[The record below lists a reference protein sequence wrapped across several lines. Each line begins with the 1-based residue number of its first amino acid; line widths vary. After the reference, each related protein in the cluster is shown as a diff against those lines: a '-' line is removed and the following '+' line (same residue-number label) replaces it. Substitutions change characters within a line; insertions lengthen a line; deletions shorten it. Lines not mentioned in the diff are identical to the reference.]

1 MWLLR
6 QPTETLTADERRY
19 VLHLQQHCPDVLVA
33 QALVAE
39 FAAVL
44 AEHDV
49 PGLYAWL
56 HRAEGCGIA
65 EFCTLAR
72 GMWLD
77 RSAIEAG
84 VATQWSSGQ
93 VEGQVNRLKTLKRA
107 MYGRAKFDLL
117 RQRMLYAG

>member
-1 MWLLR
+1 M
-6 QPTETLTADERRY
+6 
-19 VLHLQQHCPDVLVA
+19 
-33 QALVAE
+33 
-39 FAAVL
+39 F

-49 PGLYAWL
+49 TGLYAWL
-56 HRAEGCGIA
+56 HRAEGCGIP

-77 RSAIEAG
+77 RSAVEAA